1 MHAAVAIHPP
11 ALVAEDGRILSAA
24 IARVAELWGITNEQ
38 LGRVLGLSASTASR
52 LRSGAFQLAPGGKPF
67 EMGQLLARLFRS
79 LDALL
84 GSDDAASRAW
94 LATPSLDLDARPIDR
109 ILSARGL
116 VEVCDLV
123 DGYRGRV

>member
-1 MHAAVAIHPP
+1 MLAYHPP
-11 ALVAEDGRILSAA
+11 AIVAEDGRIVSTA
-24 IARVAELWGITNEQ
+24 VAEVARLWSITNEQ
-38 LGRVLGLSASTASR
+38 LGVILGLSPSTASR
-52 LRSGAFQLAPGGKPF
+52 LRSGSFQLARGSKPF

-84 GSDDAASRAW
+84 GSDDTAARAW

-109 ILSARGL
+109 ILTARGL

>member
-1 MHAAVAIHPP
+1 MTASLAYSPFEV
-11 ALVAEDGRILSAA
+11 LAEDGRILS
-24 IARVAELWGITNEQ
+24 VAVAKVAGFWGITNEQ
-38 LGRVLGLSASTASR
+38 LGQILGLSPSTASR
-52 LRSGAFQLAPGGKPF
+52 LKSGTFQLAPQSKPF
-67 EMGQLLARLFRS
+67 ELGQLLARLFRS

-84 GSDDAASRAW
+84 GSDDTAARAW